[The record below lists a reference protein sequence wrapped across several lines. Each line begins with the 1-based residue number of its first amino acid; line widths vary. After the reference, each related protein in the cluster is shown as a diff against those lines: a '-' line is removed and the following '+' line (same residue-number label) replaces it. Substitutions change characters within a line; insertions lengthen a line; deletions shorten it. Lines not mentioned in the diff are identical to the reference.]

1 MKIIFSDEQLP
12 DTITKTLFL
21 AGPSIRDYKETDW
34 RKNAI
39 SILEEL
45 KYDGIV
51 FIPIPSPVFY
61 GKTPL
66 SKSSYDNQIKWEQNA
81 RRMSDVILF
90 WILRDLDK
98 KAYGLTTNFELGE
111 DLNTGKVTYGRPD
124 NADKCRYTDTCVT
137 EKGLPIFQCLNELI
151 KYSLTFLFNVK
162 RENGE
167 RFIQS
172 SLWKNHNFV
181 NWLQLNKKV
190 GNYLEDAKVITVFPS
205 ILGIDIFS
213 YIIQVNVFIKNENRY
228 KSNEIILS
236 RKDLTSVLPYFKKDG
251 QTYIVLVKEYRTPV
265 RNADNYVYELPGGS
279 GNGLENAQK
288 ELVEETNLNIEQSRF
303 QFVNTRQVSSTF
315 SVHTNSIY
323 RVELNEEEINYILN
337 VAKNNIVF
345 EDEEGCERTFIEILN
360 INNLFNKPID
370 YGNLGAIFEC
380 FNGVNK

>member
-12 DTITKTLFL
+12 DTIKKTLFL

-45 KYDGIV
+45 NYDGIV

-66 SKSSYDNQIKWEQNA
+66 SKNSYDNQIKWEQNA

-90 WILRDLDK
+90 WIPRNLEK

-124 NADKCRYTDTCVT
+124 DADKCKYTDKCVA
-137 EKGLPIFQCLNELI
+137 EKGLPIFKSLNELI
-151 KYSLTFLFNVK
+151 KYSLTFLFNVN
-162 RENGE
+162 REKGE
-167 RFIQS
+167 RFIPS
-172 SLWKNHNFV
+172 SLWKNHNFTS
-181 NWLQLNKKV
+181 WLEFNKTS
-190 GNYLEDAKVITVFPS
+190 GNHLEDAKVISIFPA
-205 ILGIDIFS
+205 ILGMDIFS
-213 YIIQVNVFIKNENRY
+213 YIIHVNIFVKNENRY

-251 QTYIVLVKEYRTPV
+251 QTYVVLVKEYRSPV
-265 RNADNYVYELPGGS
+265 RNAENYVYELSGGS
-279 GNGLENAQK
+279 GFGVQNAQK
-288 ELVEETNLNIEQSRF
+288 ELMEETNLNIEESRF
-303 QFVNTRQVSSTF
+303 QFVNTRQVASTF

-323 RVELNEEEINYILN
+323 KVELNENEINYILN

-345 EDEEGCERTFIEILN
+345 EDEYGCERTFIEVLN
-360 INNLFNKPID
+360 VINLFYKPID
-370 YGNLGAIFEC
+370 YGNIGAILEC
-380 FNGVNK
+380 LNGVK